1 MATYII
7 LSTIS
12 QTISQVRQDS
22 DLIPPGLSLARPRDL
37 SASLLRAALAPEAA
51 EAAAN
56 AALAA
61 AEGIAKA
68 LLLWRWQRLQMA
80 LEMET
85 WKARRLEEVSNNGVN
100 EFLVGGLEHGFYIYR
115 ICH

>member
-1 MATYII
+1 MSQVIWQLKSYYPH
-7 LSTIS
+7 LS
-12 QTISQVRQDS
+12 TISQVRQDS
-22 DLIPPGLSLARPRDL
+22 DPIPPGLSLARRL
-37 SASLLRAALAPEAA
+37 SASLLRAAMAPEAA

-61 AEGIAKA
+61 ASGVAKA

-85 WKARRLEEVSNNGVN
+85 WKARRLETWQHQWGESWFFNDG
-100 EFLVGGLEHGFYIYR
+100 
-115 ICH
+115 

>member
-1 MATYII
+1 MIFPKLFGNLYHII
-7 LSTIS
+7 HHLSTIS

-22 DLIPPGLSLARPRDL
+22 DLIPPGLSLARPRL
-37 SASLLRAALAPEAA
+37 SASVLRAALAPEAA

-61 AEGIAKA
+61 AEGVAKA

-85 WKARRLEEVSNNGVN
+85 WKARRLEEVSTSM
-100 EFLVGGLEHGFYIYR
+100 GLIFI
-115 ICH
+115 